1 MREADQIPRNS
12 LAWLLLAQAVILA
25 PHVIHIPVWIWG
37 IWLIAVLWRWQIF
50 RGAWGFPGWPIKLV
64 LVASS
69 CAGLY
74 LAYRGSFGVET
85 MVGLL
90 IVGFVLKL
98 IEMRKRGDLLLLC
111 HLGYFIVATQFLFFS
126 NVFAALYGLLS
137 LIVVSAT
144 LLASHQSLDQHRF
157 WRTLRLTSV
166 LVLQAVPLML
176 LLFVVAPRVGPLW
189 AVPMNSAGAKT
200 GMSDSMSPGDISEL
214 SRSTELV
221 FRASFEGMAPPQSEL
236 YWRGLV
242 FSYFDGRRWSQSN
255 AQLSRTNINWSE
267 QKRADWRDDLNYQG
281 DAVRYQVII
290 EPTKQVWLFS
300 LTAPEH
306 WDEDTG
312 LSQELNL
319 LRKRPITQRMQYQVT
334 SWLDYRYQAQQLEEG
349 QRRQMLQLPARS
361 NPRTRA
367 IAEQWLSEADSAE
380 ALIQRLLRHYNTSFR
395 YTLQPA
401 TLGKESVD
409 EFLWETQEGFCE
421 HFASSFVFFM
431 RAAGIPARV
440 VVGYQ
445 GGEYN
450 PLENYY
456 AVRQREAH
464 AWSEIW
470 LPGQGWL
477 RIDPTAAVAPERIEQ
492 GVDFSLDE
500 EDIQLLDNS
509 FVAGISFLNTLRLRW
524 EGFNYLWSR
533 WVLGYDTNT
542 QSAFLDRW
550 LGGADV
556 WRLALFV
563 LVSGVV
569 IIGTLVLAVVW
580 GQRRK
585 YRYPADRYYLRFCK
599 KLARFGI
606 PRRAGEGPRDYARR
620 VIQQRPDL
628 VSPVNRVTELYE
640 LASYAGNNAALGD
653 LKRAVINFAVRSE
666 LTS

>member
-1 MREADQIPRNS
+1 
-12 LAWLLLAQAVILA
+12 
-25 PHVIHIPVWIWG
+25 
-37 IWLIAVLWRWQIF
+37 
-50 RGAWGFPGWPIKLV
+50 
-64 LVASS
+64 
-69 CAGLY
+69 
-74 LAYRGSFGVET
+74 
-85 MVGLL
+85 
-90 IVGFVLKL
+90 
-98 IEMRKRGDLLLLC
+98 
-111 HLGYFIVATQFLFFS
+111 
-126 NVFAALYGLLS
+126 
-137 LIVVSAT
+137 
-144 LLASHQSLDQHRF
+144 
-157 WRTLRLTSV
+157 
-166 LVLQAVPLML
+166 
-176 LLFVVAPRVGPLW
+176 
-189 AVPMNSAGAKT
+189 
-200 GMSDSMSPGDISEL
+200 
-214 SRSTELV
+214 
-221 FRASFEGMAPPQSEL
+221 
-236 YWRGLV
+236 
-242 FSYFDGRRWSQSN
+242 
-255 AQLSRTNINWSE
+255 
-267 QKRADWRDDLNYQG
+267 
-281 DAVRYQVII
+281 
-290 EPTKQVWLFS
+290 
-300 LTAPEH
+300 
-306 WDEDTG
+306 
-312 LSQELNL
+312 
-319 LRKRPITQRMQYQVT
+319 
-334 SWLDYRYQAQQLEEG
+334 
-349 QRRQMLQLPARS
+349 MLQLPARS

-367 IAEQWLSEADSAE
+367 IAEQWLSEAGSAE

-533 WVLGYDTNT
+533 WVVGYDTNT

-563 LVSGVV
+563 LVSGGVV
-569 IIGTLVLAVVW
+569 IGTLVLAVVW

-666 LTS
+666 LTSLWLITFSMVSEKLSVQR